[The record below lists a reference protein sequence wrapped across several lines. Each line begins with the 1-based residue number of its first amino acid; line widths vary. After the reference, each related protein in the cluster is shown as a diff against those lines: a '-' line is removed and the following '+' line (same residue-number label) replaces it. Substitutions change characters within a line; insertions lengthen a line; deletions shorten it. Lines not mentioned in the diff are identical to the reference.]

1 MCAYSNIGDIGRDMW
16 PKPFPGDAPWKY
28 PQFPYPGLGEL
39 PDSLPKPVAPWTNP
53 LIKDVPPYN
62 GPTKE
67 QFEEFLQ
74 LMRQARKFDEAMG
87 HPNCEQREKLEWM
100 KGIAEYLGCDV
111 SDLIPK

>member
-1 MCAYSNIGDIGRDMW
+1 MCTYSNIGDIGQQMW
-16 PKPFPGDAPWKY
+16 PKPFPVLPFNPLHPYGELSKAVPMPGIDAP
-28 PQFPYPGLGEL
+28 L
-39 PDSLPKPVAPWTNP
+39 PFSGIPPFK
-53 LIKDVPPYN
+53 PYN

-67 QFEEFLQ
+67 QFEEFLK

>member
-1 MCAYSNIGDIGRDMW
+1 MCTYSNIGDIGRDMW
-16 PKPFPGDAPWKY
+16 PNPWGPGNEPYKF
-28 PQFPYPGLGEL
+28 PQFPAPNYP
-39 PDSLPKPVAPWTNP
+39 NP
-53 LIKDVPPYN
+53 MPGPAGPYNPGGIGGSPQPYN

-67 QFEEFLQ
+67 QFEEFLK